1 MSVFGSY
8 SNYYDLLYKD
18 KDYPAEV
25 DFIESLFKKYG
36 TGKIK
41 TILDMGCGT
50 GGHALLLAER
60 GYSVTGIDMSKSM
73 LSIAKEKARKANI
86 SVDLFEGNIREFNT
100 NRKFDAIISMF
111 AVIGYQITND
121 DLKKAVENARKQLKH
136 NGLFIFDVWFGPAV
150 IAQKPGDR
158 IKIIENESERI
169 IRLTRS
175 ALNIIKHTVDVSF
188 DVMVIHEDKI
198 EKHIEE
204 IHEMRF
210 FFPQEI
216 IHYLEDSGFELLKIC
231 PFLDLNAKI
240 DENIWNITVIAK
252 VAGEIN

>member
-25 DFIESLFKKYG
+25 DFIDLIFKEYG

-50 GGHALLLAER
+50 GGHALLLAQR
-60 GYSVTGIDMSKSM
+60 GYRITGIDMSASM
-73 LSIAKEKARKANI
+73 LSIAKEKAKKANI
-86 SVDLFEGNIREFNT
+86 SMDLFKGDIRDFNT
-100 NRKFDAIISMF
+100 NKNFDAIISMF
-111 AVIGYQITND
+111 AVIGYQIKND
-121 DLKKAVENARKQLKH
+121 DLKKTVENARKQLKN

-158 IKIIENESERI
+158 IKIIQNENERI

-175 ALNIIKHTVDVSF
+175 ALNIMKHTVDVNF

-198 EKHIEE
+198 KKHIEE

-231 PFLDLNAKI
+231 PFLDLNAKV
-240 DENIWNITVIAK
+240 DENNWNITVIAK
-252 VAGEIN
+252 AAGEIN

>member
-60 GYSVTGIDMSKSM
+60 GYSVTGIDMSESM

-86 SVDLFEGNIREFNT
+86 SLDFFEGDIREFNT
-100 NRKFDAIISMF
+100 NKKFDAITSMF
-111 AVIGYQITND
+111 AVMGYQIKND
-121 DLKKAVENARKQLKH
+121 DLKKAVENARKQLKN

-158 IKIIENESERI
+158 IKIIQNESEKI

-175 ALNIIKHTVDVSF
+175 SLNIMKHTVDVNF

-198 EKHIEE
+198 KKHIEE
-204 IHEMRF
+204 KHEMRF

-240 DENIWNITVIAK
+240 DENNWNITVIAK
-252 VAGEIN
+252 VPGEIN